1 MKKKIKICI
10 AVALL
15 CFVGIYIFFHFF
27 SYQKGDTVESQE
39 TILNRSIPSG
49 GNWTV
54 YNATY
59 IDGYQISGAYN
70 TNGKSAIV
78 VFEPTNK
85 GGYKLASSIVE
96 NNDEIIVSGAI
107 INSKW
112 YDLIW
117 FNGAQTQYA
126 EVTHTINGVTQEPK
140 RFDTNAMQLI
150 TIHIDEKEYSWDV
163 IYYDQEG
170 NTYNRH

>member
-1 MKKKIKICI
+1 MKKKVKIYI

-15 CFVGIYIFFHFF
+15 CFVGIYIFSNFF
-27 SYQKGDTVESQE
+27 SYQKGDTIESQE
-39 TILNRSIPSG
+39 ILLNRSVPSG
-49 GNWTV
+49 RNWTI
-54 YNATY
+54 YNAAY
-59 IDGYQISGAYN
+59 IDGYQISGAYS

-78 VFEPTNK
+78 VFEPTNE
-85 GGYKLASSIVE
+85 GGYKLVSSMVE
-96 NNDEIIVSGAI
+96 DNDKIIIFGRF

-126 EVTHTINGVTQEPK
+126 EVTYTINGITQERI

-150 TIHIDEKEYSWDV
+150 TIQMDEKSYSWDV
-163 IYYDQEG
+163 IYYDQDG
-170 NTYNRH
+170 NTYKRH